1 MGVCEWVIRLRSSA
15 RKPPSYSAPTGLAIV
30 LRPTPRAMPWAF
42 TLRPVG
48 AGKGDEKTGHP
59 LLLPADTHFCCQPGE
74 TMSGCLQLGPANPL
88 LRHRPPA
95 KKTFG
100 AATGVSDPRLPK
112 DPKTKPRRRRLKK
125 RDTMRTT
132 RTPPALPQRGLDR
145 WMIFWTIVHMVLFG
159 YFCGLSARVLAVFWL
174 DGITFCGL
182 FRYWRLDACVVSPA
196 GRYLP
201 AVPAHLS

>member
-1 MGVCEWVIRLRSSA
+1 MFYDPNPGRCPGLSHC
-15 RKPPSYSAPTGLAIV
+15 APLGLG
-30 LRPTPRAMPWAF
+30 RGTKKRDTHFCCQRTPTFVAS
-42 TLRPVG
+42 
-48 AGKGDEKTGHP
+48 GHP
-59 LLLPADTHFCCQPGE
+59 LLLPAGRNNEWVSAIGSRESASSHPAPCQKDVRRRDRG
-74 TMSGCLQLGPANPL
+74 Q
-88 LRHRPPA
+88 RP
-95 KKTFG
+95 T
-100 AATGVSDPRLPK
+100 ATK
-112 DPKTKPRRRRLKK
+112 DPKTKPRRRQLKK

-132 RTPPALPQRGLDR
+132 RTPPALPQHGLDR

>member
-1 MGVCEWVIRLRSSA
+1 
-15 RKPPSYSAPTGLAIV
+15 
-30 LRPTPRAMPWAF
+30 
-42 TLRPVG
+42 
-48 AGKGDEKTGHP
+48 
-59 LLLPADTHFCCQPGE
+59 
-74 TMSGCLQLGPANPL
+74 
-88 LRHRPPA
+88 
-95 KKTFG
+95 
-100 AATGVSDPRLPK
+100 
-112 DPKTKPRRRRLKK
+112 
-125 RDTMRTT
+125 MRTT

-159 YFCGLSARVLAVFWL
+159 YFCSLSTRVLAVFWL